1 MFVRFCGF
9 RPGHKSTRLVTKI
22 FREEIKE
29 AFGIGNVRDDIGEAV
44 EENEPDTND
53 NLDNANEKLKVDFE
67 SDNDTDSEE
76 NSEYEDSDL
85 FDRDYFELE
94 EELGYA
100 PL

>member
-1 MFVRFCGF
+1 MFARFCGF
-9 RPGHKSTRLVTKI
+9 GPGHKSTRLVTKI
-22 FREEIKE
+22 FRDEIKE
-29 AFGIGNVRDDIGEAV
+29 AFGIGHGRDDIGETF
-44 EENEPDTND
+44 EEKEPDNE
-53 NLDNANEKLKVDFE
+53 NSDNANEELEVDFE
-67 SDNDTDSEE
+67 SDDDTDSEE